1 MSSGKIL
8 VAQGGGPTAVIN
20 QSMVGVTLEARRFR
34 NVTRI
39 YGALHGVRGIVNE
52 DFLDLTQ
59 ETSHNLELVAA
70 TPSSALG
77 STRDKPD
84 MAYCQRIFD
93 VLRAHEIEHFFYIGG
108 NDSADTVRI
117 VSEEA
122 RAAGYP
128 LRCIHIPKTIDNDLV
143 GNDHTPGFPS
153 AARFVAQAF
162 AGANLD
168 NAALPGVYVGVV
180 MGRHAGFLTAASAL
194 GKKFPD
200 DGPHLIYLPER
211 VFELERFLADV
222 KRTHERY
229 GRCVIAVSEGV
240 HDAAGEPIV
249 TLLAKDIEKDA
260 HGNVQLSGTGA
271 LADLLCEEIKAR
283 LGIKRVRGDTFGYLQ
298 RSFIGCVSDVDQ
310 REAREVGEKAVQF
323 AMWGDRDG
331 SVAIRRTGFYSV
343 DYELQPLDQVAGKTR
358 TMEDEFI
365 SESGTDVTDAF
376 RLYLRPLLGS
386 RMPDAFRLRGAR
398 VAKVLHPDKA

>member
-1 MSSGKIL
+1 MSASKIL

-20 QSMVGVTLEARRFR
+20 QSLVGVVLEARRMAA
-34 NVTRI
+34 VDRI
-39 YGALHGVRGIVNE
+39 YGAHHGVRGIVDE
-52 DFLDLTQ
+52 DFVDLTR

-70 TPSSALG
+70 TPGSALG

-84 MAYCQRIFD
+84 LKYCQQIFE
-93 VLRAHEIEHFFYIGG
+93 VLRAHGIGHFFYIGG
-108 NDSADTVRI
+108 NDSSDTVRI
-117 VSEEA
+117 VSEQA
-122 RAAGYP
+122 AAAGYP

-143 GNDHTPGFPS
+143 ANDHTPGFPS

-168 NAALPGVYVGVV
+168 NAALPGVYVAVV

-211 VFELERFLADV
+211 DFVLDQFLADV
-222 KRTHERY
+222 KAMHERH
-229 GRCVIAVSEGV
+229 GRCVVAVSEGI
-240 HDAAGEPIV
+240 HDASGQPML
-249 TLLAKDIEKDA
+249 TQLAKQLEHDA

-271 LADLLCEEIKAR
+271 LADLLCEEVKAK

-298 RSFIGCVSDVDQ
+298 RSFIGCVSDVDA

-331 SVAIRRTGFYSV
+331 SVAIKRTGFYSA
-343 DYELQPLDQVAGKTR
+343 DYELVPLADVAGKTR
-358 TMEDEFI
+358 VMDDAFI
-365 SESGTDVTDAF
+365 ADNGTDVTDAF

-386 RMPDAFRLRGAR
+386 GMPDAFRLRPAP
-398 VAKVLHPDKA
+398 VAKVLRA